1 MSAAVQEGGN
11 GGLMSTFVRHPVA
24 ANLLMLCMFIA
35 GLWGSVNL
43 NVQFFPTIETNFIV
57 VSTVWRGASAED
69 VEEAISTV
77 VEESIDG
84 IEGIVSHDSTSRI
97 GYSLL
102 FIEFEQGWDMSQ
114 AQNDINEKLGG
125 IRNLPN
131 SAETPRVSR
140 IAPGEDIANFVVSG
154 DVSLAELRPL
164 AKRYERELRELGFS
178 EVNVTGLP
186 EDNIDIEISRE
197 QLEELGLSLDQI
209 GNLVQARAQD
219 FPAGSVG
226 GSLTK
231 RQLRATEKRDSVLGF
246 ADLPVIS
253 QGGGQMLRLG
263 DIATIRRVAPDGSVL
278 VHHRGNPAVEFGL
291 RRGENENT
299 LEVAETLNAWL
310 EITRGDLPPNIQLE
324 VYAENWVNIKERLSL
339 VLRNGLSGLIIIVLV
354 LFLFLNG
361 RVAFWVM
368 MGIPTSFLATLALME
383 LMGLSINVL
392 TTFALIMALGII
404 VDDAIVV
411 GEDAVTHLEKGE
423 SPVLAAE
430 GGAMRMFWPVVS
442 SSLTTIG
449 AFMPLLIV
457 GGIIGQVMSNIPK
470 VIICVIIASI
480 IECFLIL
487 PGHLHHS
494 FLATKGQRSKLREKF
509 DGGFNRLKNGV
520 FRRSVEFSIKY
531 RSIALAGLAGV
542 LFIALSLLGG
552 GVVKFTFFPSPE
564 QSQLKTNVSF
574 IAGTPRDT
582 TREFL
587 EYAEEKLWEVNDELG
602 GKLVKTIVHRSGTA
616 QIAGTPFFRDGTQY
630 GYAHVELFPSDS
642 REIRNEEIIQ
652 RWRDKISL
660 PSGLET
666 FTIGSPQAG
675 PPGRDL
681 QIDVTGNSIDVLKQA
696 ALELAEE
703 FQRIPGVTG
712 VQDNMPLGREQVIY
726 KLTPTAHAL
735 GLTTSAIGIQLL
747 NAFDGKL
754 VQIYQE
760 YGDEVEVRVK
770 LPEAERDVL
779 TSLESMPITTPTGA
793 TALLGNLV
801 TFSTERGF
809 DQIRHKNN
817 LLSIET
823 SADVDSTVANSNEI
837 YGYLRSDVLPRLKEK
852 YNVTFKFSGT
862 AKEQADTAQDLM
874 LGAVLGLSLIYITL
888 CWVFKSYG
896 WPFVVMAI
904 IPFGLTGA
912 IFGHYIVGINLTMMS
927 LFGFF
932 GLSGIVVNDSII
944 LVVLYR
950 ELKEAGMTTREAL
963 IEASV
968 GRFRAVILTS
978 LTTVAGLLPI
988 LMETSVN
995 AAFLIPMATTIAF
1008 GLAFATILVLFMVPV
1023 LLSYYEDLTEYFSK
1037 SNTDQAGSSAASS
1050 TSQVIAS

>member
-1 MSAAVQEGGN
+1 MSSAVQDSGGN

-24 ANLLMLCMFIA
+24 ANLLMLCMLLA
-35 GLWGSVNL
+35 GLWGTAKL
-43 NVQFFPTIETNFIV
+43 NVQFFPTIEINFAVI
-57 VSTVWRGASAED
+57 STVWRGASAED
-69 VEEAISTV
+69 TEEAISTV
-77 VEESIDG
+77 IEEAIDG
-84 IEGIVSHDSTSRI
+84 IEGIKSYSSSSRI
-97 GYSLL
+97 GFSLV
-102 FIEFEQGWDMSQ
+102 FVEFEQGWDMAK
-114 AQNDINEKLGG
+114 AQNDINEKLAG

-131 SAETPRVSR
+131 SSETPRVSQ
-140 IAPGEDIANFVVSG
+140 ITPGEDIANFVVSG
-154 DVSLAELRPL
+154 DISLEELRPL
-164 AKRYERELRELGFS
+164 AKRYESELRGLGFS
-178 EVNVTGLP
+178 EVNVIGLP

-197 QLEELGLSLDQI
+197 QLDELGLSLEQI

-231 RQLRATEKRDSVLGF
+231 RQLRAKEKRDSELGF
-246 ADLPVIS
+246 SSLPVIS

-263 DIATIRRVAPDGSVL
+263 DIATIRRTAQDSSVL
-278 VHHRGNPAVEFGL
+278 VHHRGNPAVEFSL

-299 LEVAETLNAWL
+299 LEVAEKLNAW
-310 EITRGDLPPNIQLE
+310 IKATRYDLPPNIQLE

-339 VLRNGLSGLIIIVLV
+339 VLRNGLSGLVIIILV

-368 MGIPTSFLATLALME
+368 MGIPTSFCATLAIME
-383 LMGLSINVL
+383 MMGLSINVL

-423 SPVLAAE
+423 PPVQAAE

-449 AFMPLLIV
+449 AFMPLLLV
-457 GGIIGQVMSNIPK
+457 GGVMGQVMGNIPM

-480 IECFLIL
+480 VECFFIL
-487 PGHLHHS
+487 PGHLHHA
-494 FLATKGQRSKLREKF
+494 FLATSGERGKIREGF
-509 DGGFNRLKNGV
+509 DRGFNKLKNGL
-520 FRRSVEFSIKY
+520 FRSGVETAIKY
-531 RSIALAGLAGV
+531 RSIVLAGLAGT
-542 LFIALSLLGG
+542 LFIAFSLLGG
-552 GVVKFTFFPSPE
+552 GVVKFTFFPTPE

-574 IAGTPRDT
+574 IAGTPRET
-582 TREFL
+582 VREFL
-587 EYAEEKLWEVNDELG
+587 AYAEEKLWEVNEELG
-602 GKLVKTIVHRSGTA
+602 GNLVQTVVPRSGTA
-616 QIAGTPFFRDGTQY
+616 QIPGGPFFRDGTQY
-630 GYAHVELFPSDS
+630 GHAHIELFPSDS
-642 REIRNEEIIQ
+642 RNVRNEEIIQ
-652 RWRDKISL
+652 AWRDKIVY

-666 FTIGSPQAG
+666 FTINTPKAG

-681 QIDVTGNSIDVLKQA
+681 QIDVVGGSVGTLKQA

-703 FQRIPGVTG
+703 FRRIPGVSG
-712 VQDNMPLGREQVIY
+712 VQDNMPLGHEQVIY

-735 GLTTSAIGIQLL
+735 GLTTSGIGIQLL

-779 TSLESMPITTPTGA
+779 TSLESMPITTPSGA

-801 TFSTERGF
+801 SFDTERGF
-809 DQIRHKNN
+809 DQIRHKDGFV
-817 LLSIET
+817 SIET
-823 SADVDSTVANSNEI
+823 SADVDSTVANANEI
-837 YGYLRSDVLPRLKEK
+837 YGHLRSNVLPGLESK
-852 YNVTFKFSGT
+852 YGVTFKFSGAAEDQ
-862 AKEQADTAQDLM
+862 AKTFKDLM
-874 LGAVLGLSLIYITL
+874 LGAILGLSMIYITL

-896 WPFVVMAI
+896 WPFVVMTI

-1023 LLSYYEDLTEYFSK
+1023 LLSYYEDLIEHFGKTE
-1037 SNTDQAGSSAASS
+1037 TDQAGNPPAPH
-1050 TSQVIAS
+1050 SQQVNA